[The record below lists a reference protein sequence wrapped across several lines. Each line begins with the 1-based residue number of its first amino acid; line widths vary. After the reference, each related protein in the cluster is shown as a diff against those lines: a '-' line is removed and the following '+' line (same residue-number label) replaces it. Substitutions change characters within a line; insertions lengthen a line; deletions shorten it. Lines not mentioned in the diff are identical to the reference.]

1 MEILI
6 TILAIL
12 LLLLTPLGRG
22 IIYLLGWAV
31 GVLAWVAIIGAVALL
46 IVGLAQ

>member
-1 MEILI
+1 MEILA

-22 IIYLLGWAV
+22 IIYLLSWVV
-31 GVLAWVAIIGAVALL
+31 GVLAWVAIVGGFVLLVIGL
-46 IVGLAQ
+46 Q